1 MSKPNSKTNVLALP
15 ALSVKDPVAYI
26 QRVMNPFDYNS
37 EHLVQQMRNFL
48 IFKMIE
54 LAESDDPAVSL
65 KGMELL
71 GRTNFV
77 SLFKDKV
84 EVSFS
89 TKTTEELEQELRE
102 MVAKLAINST
112 AEPAEND

>member
-1 MSKPNSKTNVLALP
+1 
-15 ALSVKDPVAYI
+15 
-26 QRVMNPFDYNS
+26 
-37 EHLVQQMRNFL
+37 
-48 IFKMIE
+48 
-54 LAESDDPAVSL
+54 
-65 KGMELL
+65 
-71 GRTNFV
+71 V